1 MKRCPYCSEAI
12 QDAAIQCSHCGE
24 FLGSAA
30 GVPPPLPANKQ
41 PSDKWYL
48 EPSGVVIAFLG
59 VGPLALPLVWW
70 NPHWTLARK
79 LLWTAAMLILTG
91 LLILATIEAL
101 HMLKD
106 AYAELM
112 RMSR

>member
-1 MKRCPYCSEAI
+1 
-12 QDAAIQCSHCGE
+12 
-24 FLGSAA
+24 
-30 GVPPPLPANKQ
+30 
-41 PSDKWYL
+41 
-48 EPSGVVIAFLG
+48 
-59 VGPLALPLVWW
+59 
-70 NPHWTLARK
+70 
-79 LLWTAAMLILTG
+79 MLIITG